1 MTQVEIRQ
9 QGDTMTACIAGE
21 IDHHWAAQLRA
32 QIDERARAAAP
43 ARPGLDFSA
52 GTFMDSSGVG
62 LILGRHRLVRTWGGS
77 VAVQHAPPGI
87 RRMLAIAGIEA
98 QETDEEGGD
107 RT

>member
-1 MTQVEIRQ
+1 MAKVTFTHA
-9 QGDTMTACIAGE
+9 GDTLIAYLAGE
-21 IDHHWAAQLRA
+21 IDHHTAQLLRE
-32 QIDERARAAAP
+32 QIDGQIAGSMP
-43 ARPGLDFSA
+43 ARLVLDFSA
-52 GTFMDSSGVG
+52 VTFMDSSGVG